1 MKKWIFLLL
10 LPVFLTGCGVEETLE
25 TVMDVWSVPEAPP
38 ARQIRIDLPGET
50 SVNTLQSDSG
60 QLYICDGYEISVE
73 TMDAGDL
80 EKTIQSLSG
89 RKPEELTVME
99 TERDGVRRYEFV
111 WAAAGEQGDRLGRSV
126 ILDDGNYHYTLT
138 ILRDAGLEKNSQII
152 WNDVFRSF
160 SLA

>member
-80 EKTIQSLSG
+80 EKTIQNYG
-89 RKPEELTVME
+89 RMGKEGMQSTDVK
-99 TERDGVRRYEFV
+99 
-111 WAAAGEQGDRLGRSV
+111 
-126 ILDDGNYHYTLT
+126 ILNLMLH
-138 ILRDAGLEKNSQII
+138 
-152 WNDVFRSF
+152 ND
-160 SLA
+160 

>member
-1 MKKWIFLLL
+1 MQREIRPVQPIQNQLSREAGHFLPSDQLPQRKK
-10 LPVFLTGCGVEETLE
+10 
-25 TVMDVWSVPEAPP
+25 
-38 ARQIRIDLPGET
+38 RR
-50 SVNTLQSDSG
+50 VNTG
-60 QLYICDGYEISVE
+60 IS
-73 TMDAGDL
+73 
-80 EKTIQSLSG
+80 QRLSG

-138 ILRDAGLEKNSQII
+138 ILRDAGLAKNSQII